1 VVGECALLQRTGRRG
16 WLPFSSKAQLI
27 RIEATRSGRFSPGF
41 KEARQ
46 GTHRLFSGM
55 ASREGDVGGLLLVCD
70 RTLGVAVALPPSA
83 VPGARQVR

>member
-1 VVGECALLQRTGRRG
+1 MPC
-16 WLPFSSKAQLI
+16 PSSGAQLI